1 MPIPDYQTLMLPLLK
16 LAGDGA
22 VHSKRDTV
30 PELASQFGLSEEEQK
45 ELLPAANRR
54 FLTIGSAGRG
64 PT

>member
-30 PELASQFGLSEEEQK
+30 PEGEHPISFGSR
-45 ELLPAANRR
+45 LL
-54 FLTIGSAGRG
+54 
-64 PT
+64 